1 MSILVV
7 LLPARARLGVTPAE
21 AAERAP
27 AEFSYVLS
35 PDGLSVGS
43 QGRTAPSLLPRADSV
58 VAAVADS
65 DLSWHRVTLPKM
77 PPARLRAALVGLL
90 EEVVLD
96 EPELLHFALAPGATA
111 GQPAWVAA
119 MHKPWLALQLAA
131 LEKANVAVERVVPM
145 SWPDAMALGHFSG
158 GADVAS
164 MRLTWSDIDGVA
176 SINLQ
181 GGLARALLP
190 QWQTRTA
197 RWSATPAVAA
207 PAERWLGAPVL
218 VLTEEQ
224 RALQAARSLWNLRQF
239 ELAPR
244 HRGTLALRDA
254 WRRFQS
260 PGWRPIRIGLATL
273 VALQLVALNLWA
285 WHQHRQIDAKRDRM
299 VQLLRSTHPQV
310 RAVLDAPVQMQ
321 RETDALRA
329 AAGRPGDND
338 LEVMLQAAAAAWPE
352 GGAPVDTL
360 RFEPGRLTLSATGWT
375 PAQVERFRAQLRSA
389 GWAVDAA
396 EGRLTLR
403 RASPGAMS

>member
-7 LLPARARLGVTPAE
+7 LLPARARLGVTPAD
-21 AAERAP
+21 ASERAP
-27 AEFSYVLS
+27 AEFSYVFS
-35 PDGLSVGS
+35 PDGLNVGS
-43 QGRTAPSLLPRADSV
+43 QGRTAPSLLPRADTV
-58 VAAVADS
+58 VAAVADG
-65 DLSWHRVTLPKM
+65 DISWHRVTLPKM
-77 PPARLRAALVGLL
+77 QPARLRAALVGLL
-90 EEVVLD
+90 EEAVLD
-96 EPELLHFALAPGATA
+96 EPELLHFALAPGASA
-111 GQPAWVAA
+111 GQTAWVAA
-119 MHKPWLALQLAA
+119 LHKPWLAMQLSA
-131 LEKANVAVERVVPM
+131 LEKAHVAVDRVVPL

-158 GADVAS
+158 GADAAS

-176 SINLQ
+176 SISLR

-190 QWQTRTA
+190 KWQSRIA

-218 VLTEEQ
+218 VMTEEQ
-224 RALQAARSLWNLRQF
+224 RALQASRSLWNLRQF
-239 ELAPR
+239 ELAPH
-244 HRGTLALRDA
+244 HRGALALRDA

-285 WHQHRQIDAKRDRM
+285 WHEHRLIDTKRDQM

-338 LEVMLQAAAAAWPE
+338 LEVMLQAAASAWPE
-352 GGAPVDTL
+352 GVAPVDTL
-360 RFEPGRLTLSATGWT
+360 RFEPGRLTLSAAGWT
-375 PAQVERFRAQLRSA
+375 PAQVERFRSQLRSA
-389 GWAVDAA
+389 GWTVDAA

-403 RASPGAMS
+403 RASPGALS